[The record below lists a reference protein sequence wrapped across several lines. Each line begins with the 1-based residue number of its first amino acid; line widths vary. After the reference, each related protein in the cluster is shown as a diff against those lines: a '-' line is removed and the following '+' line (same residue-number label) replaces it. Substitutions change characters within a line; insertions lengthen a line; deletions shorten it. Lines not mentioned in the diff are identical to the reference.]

1 MKIIELPRIVIVGDN
16 AIEKL
21 NEIVE
26 GLRLKG
32 NALVITGH
40 DTVKIAGERVSQ
52 NLDAKL
58 DAIGEVH
65 EEEIDRISERI
76 KKEGINYI
84 IAVGGGSVI
93 DVAKVCAYNS
103 KIPFISVPTAA
114 SHDGIASPRATIKGS
129 KYVSMQV
136 NSPLGVIADTKIIE
150 KAPQRLLS
158 SGCAD
163 VISNYTAVLDWKLAN
178 REKGEYYGDY
188 AATLAMLSA
197 EIVMHNAERIKED
210 ISILIEALISSGVAI
225 GIAGSSRPCSGSE
238 HQFSHVLDRICPK
251 PALHGEQCG
260 VGCIMMS
267 YLHNADWTRVR
278 DALKTVGAPTNAKE
292 LGIENRYIIEA
303 LTKAHTIRDRY
314 TILRN
319 GISENEAIH
328 LAKMTGVIE

>member
-1 MKIIELPRIVIVGDN
+1 MKIIELPRIVLVGDN
-16 AIEKL
+16 AIGKL
-21 NEIVE
+21 KEMME
-26 GLRLKG
+26 GLRLKK

-40 DTVKIAGERVSQ
+40 DTVKIAGEQVSR
-52 NLDAKL
+52 NLSAKL
-58 DAIGEVH
+58 DIIKAPY
-65 EEEIDRISERI
+65 EEEIDRISRRI
-76 KKEGINYI
+76 DGEKISYVIG
-84 IAVGGGSVI
+84 VGGGSVI
-93 DVAKVCAYNS
+93 DVAKVCAYSS
-103 KIPFISVPTAA
+103 KIPFISIPTAA
-114 SHDGIASPRATIKGS
+114 SHDGIASPRASIKGS

-136 NSPLGVIADTKIIE
+136 NSPLGVIADTTIIE

-163 VISNYTAVLDWKLAN
+163 AISNYTAVLDWKLAN
-178 REKGEYYGDY
+178 KERDEYYGDY

-197 EIVMHNAERIKED
+197 EIVMHNAERIRGN

-238 HQFSHVLDRICPK
+238 HQFSHVLDTICPN

-260 VGCIMMS
+260 IGCIMMS

-278 DALKTVGAPTNAKE
+278 DSLGKVGAPTTAKE
-292 LGIENRYIIEA
+292 VGIENKYIIEA
-303 LTKAHTIRDRY
+303 LTKANTIRDRY

-328 LAKMTGVIE
+328 LAKMTGVID

>member
-1 MKIIELPRIVIVGDN
+1 MKIIELPRRVIVGDN
-16 AIEKL
+16 AIDKVHEVVKGLGL
-21 NEIVE
+21 N
-26 GLRLKG
+26 G
-32 NALVITGH
+32 NALVITGK
-40 DTVKIAGERVSQ
+40 DTVNIAGEQVRR
-52 NLDAKL
+52 NLNAKL
-58 DAIGEVH
+58 DIIENH
-65 EEEIDRISERI
+65 YEDEIDRISKRI
-76 KKEGINYI
+76 NKEKIGYI
-84 IAVGGGSVI
+84 VGVGGGSII
-93 DVAKVCAYNS
+93 DVSKVVAYNS
-103 KIPFISVPTAA
+103 KIPLISVPTAA
-114 SHDGIASPRATIKGS
+114 SHDGIASPRATVKGS
-129 KYVSMQV
+129 KYVSIQV
-136 NSPLGVIADTKIIE
+136 NSPLGIVADTRIIE

-178 REKGEYYGDY
+178 KEVGEYYGDY

-197 EIVMHNAERIKED
+197 EIVMHNSARIKED
-210 ISILIEALISSGVAI
+210 IKILIEALISSGVAI

-260 VGCIMMS
+260 VGCIMMA

-292 LGIENRYIIEA
+292 LGIESKYIIEA
-303 LTKAHTIRDRY
+303 ITTAHTIRDRY

-319 GISENEAIH
+319 GISESEAIH